1 MYNIFS
7 LLPEDTP
14 FHCRVCAPGETH
26 HVDVIMTEMLHG
38 MKDVLDSV
46 MAASADVME
55 YSDAATVR
63 VRLVL
68 VSTML
73 CIIAHDVQRASSL
86 KTNLFS
92 L

>member
-1 MYNIFS
+1 
-7 LLPEDTP
+7 
-14 FHCRVCAPGETH
+14 
-26 HVDVIMTEMLHG
+26 MTEMLHG

-68 VSTML
+68 VSSML
-73 CIIAHDVQRASSL
+73 YIIAHAAARWASLYDTL
-86 KTNLFS
+86 KQIRSAFKN
-92 L
+92 